1 MQSEARGPLFSIPF
15 ARGCAEKGHVTSSA
29 PRVGRWF
36 RFNLWVHRWA
46 SLVATLPFLVLCVT
60 GIVLIFHEEIDAAL
74 GVVPTN
80 AAPTESR
87 LADCMAN
94 VARDFPDQRVLS
106 VGLEPEEHPGVFLV
120 VVGPPTDTG
129 FDHVHLAF
137 YELGTGKLLGD
148 SDPSKTFTGVILKLH
163 AEWFLGPAGR
173 LLGALLG
180 LLVMASLLSGLVIY
194 APYMRK
200 VAFGVIRR
208 GRGARLTQLDLHNVI
223 GAVVLGWA
231 FVVAATGFLLGFS
244 QVAFGVWQY
253 TDLATLRAEYAHE
266 EPVDVR
272 APPAPVAR
280 VIGEMEAKAPP
291 GWGVRSVIF
300 PGTEFTTPRHYGVVM
315 GGSEGLDAR
324 LLDVTLVDAATG
336 DVVRKVE
343 MPGYLQAIFLS
354 EPLHFGNYGGL
365 ALKVFWTMCSL
376 MTLFI
381 TANGAWLFFDRRRA
395 RKLVAKEVAA

>member
-1 MQSEARGPLFSIPF
+1 M
-15 ARGCAEKGHVTSSA
+15 TSSA

-36 RFNLWVHRWA
+36 RFNLRVHRWT

-80 AAPTESR
+80 AVPTEAR
-87 LADCMAN
+87 LADCMAS
-94 VARDFPDQRVLS
+94 VAHDFPDQRVLS
-106 VGLEPEEHPGVFLV
+106 IGLDPEGHPGVLLAI
-120 VVGPPTDTG
+120 VGAPETTG
-129 FDHVHLAF
+129 FDDAHMAF
-137 YELGTGKLLGD
+137 YDLGTGRLLGD
-148 SDPSKTFTGVILKLH
+148 SDPSKTFTGVVLKLH

-180 LLVMASLLSGLVIY
+180 LLVVASLLSGFVIY

-223 GAVVLGWA
+223 GALVLGWA
-231 FVVAATGFLLGFS
+231 LVVATTGFLLGFS
-244 QVAFGVWQY
+244 QLAFGVWQY
-253 TDLATLRAEYAHE
+253 TDLAALRAEHAHE

-272 APPAPVAR
+272 APPAPAAR
-280 VIGEMEAKAPP
+280 VVGDLEAHAPP

-300 PGTEFTTPRHYGVVM
+300 PGTDFTTPRHYGVVM

-336 DVVRKVE
+336 EVVRKIE

-365 ALKVFWTMCSL
+365 ALKIFWTLCSL

-395 RKLVAKEVAA
+395 RKLVTKEAAP